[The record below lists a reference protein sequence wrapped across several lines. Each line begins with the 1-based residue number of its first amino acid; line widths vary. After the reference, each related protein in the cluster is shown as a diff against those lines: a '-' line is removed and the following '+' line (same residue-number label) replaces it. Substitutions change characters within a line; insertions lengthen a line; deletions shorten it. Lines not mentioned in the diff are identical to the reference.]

1 MYSREQIIDKFRSV
15 HGEKYDYKDVKYL
28 TMHDKVCIICPEH
41 GEFYQEPRS
50 HLKGQGCPV
59 CGKIKRAKS
68 KTDTNDSFIKKAKNK
83 HGDKYE
89 YNEVEYVN
97 NLTKIKVNCL
107 KHGIFLIR
115 PDMLLQGHGCPIC
128 KKETLSLRFKRKN
141 DILSQITTFIK
152 SIDNDIEYN
161 IIDDNEIFCNEYG
174 ICIKVLDIN
183 KDNEINFPNRKHHLE
198 RTKKYEERGL
208 QIIQIYSDEWFN
220 KQEIC
225 KSRLCNLFEK
235 NNVRIYARKCIIKE
249 IDNKTGKKFCDEN
262 HIQGGI
268 NSLFNLGLYYNDEI
282 IAVMTFGNLRKNLGS
297 KKEEGHYELLRFCTK
312 SNLSVIGGA
321 SKLFKYFIRQY
332 NPLEILSYAD
342 RRWSTGKLYKT
353 IGFNF
358 MKETE
363 PNYFYIVDGVR
374 KNRFSFRKDELVR
387 KYGCSIN
394 DTEHNFCKTNG
405 WYRIYDCGCKV
416 FIWNRDILNHTD
428 I

>member
-1 MYSREQIIDKFRSV
+1 MYNREQIVEKFRIV
-15 HGEKYDYKDVKYL
+15 HSDKYDYKNVNYI

-50 HLKGQGCPV
+50 HLKGQGCPI

-68 KTDTNDSFIKKAKNK
+68 KTDTIDNFIEKAKKK
-83 HGDKYE
+83 HGFKYE
-89 YNEVEYVN
+89 YDEVVYVN

-107 KHGIFLIR
+107 KHGIFSIR

-128 KKETLSLRFKRKN
+128 KKETLSLRFKQKN
-141 DILSQITTFIK
+141 EALLEIISFIK
-152 SIDNDIEYN
+152 FIDNDIEYDFF
-161 IIDDNEIFCNEYG
+161 DDNEIFCNKYG
-174 ICIKVLDIN
+174 IGIRVLDIN
-183 KDNEINFPNRKHHLE
+183 KDNEINFPNKKCHLE
-198 RTKKYEERGL
+198 RTKRYEENSI
-208 QIIQIYSDEWFN
+208 QIVQIYSDEWVN

-225 KSRLCNLFEK
+225 KSRLCNLFKK
-235 NNVRIYARKCIIKE
+235 NNIKIYARNCLIKE
-249 IDNKTGKKFCDEN
+249 IDNKTGKNFCDEN

-268 NSLFNLGLYYNDEI
+268 NSLFNLGLFYHDEI
-282 IAVMTFGNLRKNLGS
+282 VAVMTFGNLRKNLGS
-297 KKEEGHYELLRFCTK
+297 KKEENHYELLRFCTK

-321 SKLFKYFIRQY
+321 SKLFKYFIKQY
-332 NPLEILSYAD
+332 KPLEILSYAD
-342 RRWSTGKLYKT
+342 RRWSVGKLYKA

-363 PNYFYIVDGVR
+363 PNYFYIVNGVR
-374 KNRFSFRKDELVR
+374 KNRFSLRKDELVR

-416 FIWNRDILNHTD
+416 FVWNKDIY
-428 I
+428 